1 MLCPFLRG
9 FEAIQPK
16 YLPTKAQL
24 NQAEK
29 FRKKLIQRYGSMY
42 NIKILEKTESRPI
55 LYLQVVHR
63 SGELWLL
70 CQRSEANKRK
80 NPYTIKRKTNIFCEG
95 RVVTKGSNPSCF
107 SYIAY
112 TLIGYVLYE
121 LNTVPCPKFE
131 KTCSHLAK

>member
-1 MLCPFLRG
+1 MIKKTGARTHTELEEWINLPRELSMLCPFLRG

-42 NIKILEKTESRPI
+42 NIKNLEKTESRPI
-55 LYLQVVHR
+55 LYLQVVHQ

-80 NPYTIKRKTNIFCEG
+80 
-95 RVVTKGSNPSCF
+95 
-107 SYIAY
+107 
-112 TLIGYVLYE
+112 TLIL
-121 LNTVPCPKFE
+121 
-131 KTCSHLAK
+131 